1 MYNDKKIA
9 VIIAAA
15 GSGKRMGS
23 SVPKQFLK
31 IEGKPILVKTASAFS
46 RNSFVDGFFVVTG
59 KDYIEE
65 TEAMV
70 GSLNKYRGVVEGG
83 KERQDS
89 VFNGILAINDEY
101 DYVLVHDGARP
112 YISDEVI
119 NRVIEKMIETGT
131 AVAAVPVK
139 DTIKTIR
146 EDDTFAETLKRDE
159 LRGIQTPQGFSV
171 DLLKRAYEKAFAE
184 NYYGTDDAVLVERTG
199 HPVHMVLGDY
209 GNIKIT
215 TKEDMPMECRI
226 GTGFDVHKFEEGR
239 KLILGG
245 VEVPYE
251 MGLLGH
257 SDADVLVHAIMDA
270 LLGAAAL
277 GDIGK
282 HFPDTDPQYK
292 GISSLKLLEHVGEL
306 LEKKGYA
313 IGNIDS
319 TIIAQAPKLL
329 PFINNMQKNVA
340 ETLKISHNKVNV
352 KATTTEK
359 LGFTG
364 RKEGIAA
371 EAVCI
376 LNK

>member
-59 KDYIEE
+59 KDYID
-65 TEAMV
+65 EAKELV
-70 GSLNKYRGVVEGG
+70 SELDKYKGVIEGG

-89 VFNGILAINDEY
+89 VYNGIKTLGDDF

-112 YISDEVI
+112 YISQEVI
-119 NRVIEKMIETGT
+119 NRVIEKMVDCGT

-139 DTIKTIR
+139 DTIKIVD
-146 EDDTFAETLKRDE
+146 EDGTFIETLKRDV

-171 DLLKRAYEKAFAE
+171 DLLKNAYEKAFAE

-199 HPVHMVLGDY
+199 YPVHMVLGDY
-209 GNIKIT
+209 SNIKIT

-245 VEVPYE
+245 VEIPYE

-282 HFPDTDPQYK
+282 HFPDTDPKYK
-292 GISSLKLLEHVGEL
+292 GISNLKLLEYVGEL
-306 LEKKGYA
+306 LEKEGYTV
-313 IGNIDS
+313 GNIDS

-329 PFINNMQKNVA
+329 PFIKTMQKNVA

-371 EAVCI
+371 EAVCL